1 MRATPALLGILCSL
15 AAMRAV
21 ETPADARSLFDGKS
35 LAGWRSSEEGA
46 SAFSAADGELR
57 VHGGRGHLFY
67 VGEDGK
73 AEFRNFE
80 FEAQV
85 RTHAGANSGIYFH
98 TRYQASGWPS
108 AGYEAQVNATQQD
121 ERKTGG
127 LYGVADVM
135 RTPPAPDDRWFDYRI
150 RVEGRR
156 IRVWID
162 GKLTT
167 DFTEPERWAPPE
179 GMPGRR
185 LGSGTFAI
193 QAHDPTCR
201 VEYRNLRVTRLP

>member
-1 MRATPALLGILCSL
+1 MRATPAFVALLCLF
-15 AAMRAV
+15 AAVRA
-21 ETPADARSLFDGKS
+21 EDISAEAQPLFDGKS
-35 LAGWRSSEEGA
+35 LAGWKSSEEGA
-46 SAFSAADGELR
+46 DAFSAADGELR

-67 VGEDGK
+67 VGTDGK
-73 AEFRNFE
+73 AAFRNFE
-80 FEAQV
+80 FNAQV

-98 TRYQASGWPS
+98 TRYQANGWPS

-127 LYGVADVM
+127 LYGIADVM

-150 RVEGRR
+150 RVEGKR

-167 DFTEPERWAPPE
+167 DFTEPEAWTPPE

-201 VEYRNLRVTRLP
+201 VEYRNLRVVRLP

>member
-1 MRATPALLGILCSL
+1 MRATPALLGLLSL
-15 AAMRAV
+15 ATFARAA
-21 ETPADARSLFDGKS
+21 ETPIAIFDGKT
-35 LAGWRSSEEGA
+35 LAGWQSSEEGA
-46 SAFSAADGELR
+46 DAFSAADGELR
-57 VHGGRGHLFY
+57 VKGGRGHLFY
-67 VGEDGK
+67 VGLADGK

-80 FEAQV
+80 FSAQV

-98 TRYQASGWPS
+98 THYQKDGWP
-108 AGYEAQVNATQQD
+108 ADGYEAQVNATQRD

-135 RTPPAPDDRWFDYRI
+135 LTPPAPDDRWFEYRI
-150 RVEGRR
+150 RVEGKR
-156 IRVWID
+156 IRIWID

-167 DFTEPERWAPPE
+167 DFTEPEGWKPPE

-185 LGSGTFAI
+185 LGSGTFAL

-201 VEYRNLRVTRLP
+201 VEYKDLRVTRLP

>member
-1 MRATPALLGILCSL
+1 MRATPALLALLCL
-15 AAMRAV
+15 FGALRAEEIST
-21 ETPADARSLFDGKS
+21 ETQPLFDGKS
-35 LAGWRSSEEGA
+35 LAGWKSSEEGA
-46 SAFSAADGELR
+46 DAFSATEGELR

-67 VGEDGK
+67 VGTDGK
-73 AEFRNFE
+73 ADFRNFE
-80 FEAQV
+80 FNAQV

-98 TRYQASGWPS
+98 TRYQANGWPS

-127 LYGVADVM
+127 LYGIADVM

-150 RVEGRR
+150 RVEGKR

-167 DFTEPERWAPPE
+167 DFTEPEAWTPPE

-201 VEYRNLRVTRLP
+201 VEYRNLRVKRLP